1 MADSASYLIHS
12 DRGTALAADVP
23 EVREHS
29 PTCNHFVVIDR
40 GGQTDSCCSSRKSTA
55 FTTNTTGAAPSS
67 TFSSKCLKKA
77 RGSHGFKRGDDVVH
91 RLYSPK
97 GTKRRAAD
105 RRSEQSGGGLAN
117 SCRCHFSC
125 QKGISSLLMSAF
137 SFSGP
142 SARLAQ
148 QRARSLP
155 PSHQRERPRPSR
167 PAPTRRQTGN
177 RGGWVRQAAARRSRV
192 TARQAAAKAGAAGAS
207 AAGGRGLCA
216 EDIWSG

>member
-117 SCRCHFSC
+117 SCRSLPLQLPKGDLFSPHV
-125 QKGISSLLMSAF
+125 SLQRSF
-137 SFSGP
+137 SFS
-142 SARLAQ
+142 A
-148 QRARSLP
+148 ARSATRALFLP
-155 PSHQRERPRPSR
+155 LISESGRGR
-167 PAPTRRQTGN
+167 PAPRRPAGRQATEADGCGKRR
-177 RGGWVRQAAARRSRV
+177 RGGV
-192 TARQAAAKAGAAGAS
+192 
-207 AAGGRGLCA
+207 
-216 EDIWSG
+216 E